1 MQLNEILEENTVNAI
16 STKTNIAEDN
26 IDALIAADFEKIKR
40 VQAMGFI
47 SIIERE
53 YDADLSALREQALEY
68 YNAHNTDERVTLGI
82 PPVSA
87 EEKKGRSKWFMLI
100 VFLLIMYAIWYA
112 FNNFDKEKLNA
123 MLPFSEEKLS
133 EMIMP
138 EKTNSIEDSKTA
150 AELSIENVQSMDKR
164 DEANDTTE
172 ENRSY

>member
-26 IDALIAADFEKIKR
+26 IDALIAADFNNITR
-40 VQAMGFI
+40 VKAMGFI

-53 YDADLSALREQALEY
+53 YNADLSALREQALEY
-68 YNAHNTDERVTLGI
+68 YNAHNADGRVTLGI
-82 PPVSA
+82 PPVA
-87 EEKKGRSKWFMLI
+87 EEEKKGRSKWFILI
-100 VFLLIMYAIWYA
+100 VFLLILYAIWYA
-112 FNNFDKEKLNA
+112 FNNFDKEKFNA

-138 EKTNSIEDSKTA
+138 KKRNSLKDSKTA
-150 AELSIENVQSMDKR
+150 AELSIENAQSMDKR
-164 DEANDTTE
+164 DEANETME